1 MRKLVLLDG
10 HAIIHRAFHAIR
22 PLNTSAGELV
32 NAVFGFTSMLLNVLE
47 LEQPDCIAVTF
58 DRKGPTFRHREDE
71 NYKANRVKAPDELIS
86 QIKRVYEIARAFNIP
101 VFAEKGL
108 EADDMLGSIVAKV
121 KFEKDLQTVIVSGD
135 RDLLQLVAE
144 RISVH
149 DLTGGYRNAVKFTPA
164 EVEKKYGFGP
174 KFIPDFKGLVGDAS
188 DNLKGVTGV
197 GPKSATDL
205 IRQFGSLENIY
216 DNLPAIKETVREKL
230 ERDRENAF
238 QTKRMTT
245 IRFDAPLDWN
255 LDKCELNS
263 FDRAEVLH
271 LLEELEFYSLI
282 KRFEKLFP
290 ISPEKAEIPQAPE
303 TPQATQQSLF

>member
-32 NAVFGFTSMLLNVLE
+32 NAV
-47 LEQPDCIAVTF
+47 TF

-71 NYKANRVKAPDELIS
+71 NYKANRTETPDELIS
-86 QIKRVYEIARAFNIP
+86 QIKRVYEIVRAFSVPI
-101 VFAEKGL
+101 FAEKGL

-121 KFEKDLQTVIVSGD
+121 KSEKDLQTVVVSGD
-135 RDLLQLVAE
+135 RDLLQLVGKL
-144 RISVH
+144 ISVH

-188 DNLKGVTGV
+188 DNLKGVMGI

-216 DNLPAIKETVREKL
+216 DNLPAIKESVREKL
-230 ERDRENAF
+230 DRDRENAF

-245 IRFDAPLDWN
+245 IRCDAPLDWN
-255 LDKCELNS
+255 IEDCKLNS
-263 FDRAEVLH
+263 FDRAEVLR
-271 LLEELEFYSLI
+271 LLEELEFHSLI

-290 ISPEKAEIPQAPE
+290 TEAEQTAAASAPE